1 MCVCISVSVR
11 VCVPVWGTH
20 THTQTHKKRSCKGCK
35 SFFKAVCFKKKLQQQ
50 PKNKHKSRVS
60 PMLHPKQNKK
70 TMRKAIASSLPLSVC
85 FPLEC
90 VGFQTSLLCSFP
102 CFLFSTPPDHPNAP
116 PASPTSPDTHNT
128 RTSQTHTHSPTTQ
141 TDTHTHTHQRRWGT
155 LPPTRDCPSL
165 SSWVLSFYFV
175 LFIDLSFSVGACGGL
190 QLGAV
195 TRKSIYSYLISNMKT
210 VHFYLKKCTD
220 DNPKLLI
227 QNQSSIFGV
236 WRPHVIIWVSPL
248 RWKFHQTHLC

>member
-1 MCVCISVSVR
+1 MITLYLFRSLYNVLPGFAGRASCVRLFNYGLLPVSTVSSHI
-11 VCVPVWGTH
+11 VPSGCSRQRPTFVYQKPFH
-20 THTQTHKKRSCKGCK
+20 QILHYSHRKK
-35 SFFKAVCFKKKLQQQ
+35 
-50 PKNKHKSRVS
+50 
-60 PMLHPKQNKK
+60 NKK

-165 SSWVLSFYFV
+165 SS
-175 LFIDLSFSVGACGGL
+175 
-190 QLGAV
+190 
-195 TRKSIYSYLISNMKT
+195 
-210 VHFYLKKCTD
+210 
-220 DNPKLLI
+220 
-227 QNQSSIFGV
+227 
-236 WRPHVIIWVSPL
+236 
-248 RWKFHQTHLC
+248 